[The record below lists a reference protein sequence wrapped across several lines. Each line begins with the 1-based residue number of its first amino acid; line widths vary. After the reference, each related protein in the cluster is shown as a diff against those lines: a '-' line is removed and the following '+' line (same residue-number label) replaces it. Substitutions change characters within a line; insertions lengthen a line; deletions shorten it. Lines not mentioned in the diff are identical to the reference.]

1 MKHEVYIAFDYGLK
15 KTGVAIAQSITKTAS
30 PLLSLK
36 MINGEP
42 DWDDIDSIFENFK
55 PNCAIFGR
63 PKKQMNESN
72 SLTKRINSFSS
83 KIEKR
88 YQISI
93 GFINEHLT
101 SKIAKDKLKE
111 QRQEGIL
118 LRQIKKGQIDS
129 MAATIILQE
138 WMNREE
144 E

>member
-42 DWDDIDSIFENFK
+42 DWEDIDSIFENFK
-55 PNCAIFGR
+55 PNCAILGM
-63 PKKQMNESN
+63 PIKQINESN
-72 SLTKRINSFSS
+72 SLNERINSFSS

>member
-1 MKHEVYIAFDYGLK
+1 MKDEVYIAFDYGLK

-42 DWDDIDSIFENFK
+42 DWEDIDSIFENFK
-55 PNCAIFGR
+55 PNCAIFGT
-63 PKKQMNESN
+63 PIKQINESN
-72 SLTKRINSFSS
+72 SLNERINSFSS

-144 E
+144 K

>member
-42 DWDDIDSIFENFK
+42 DWEDIDSIFENFK
-55 PNCAIFGR
+55 PNCAIFGM
-63 PKKQMNESN
+63 PIQQINESN
-72 SLTKRINSFSS
+72 SLNERINSFSS

-101 SKIAKDKLKE
+101 SKIAKDKMKE

>member
-15 KTGVAIAQSITKTAS
+15 KTGVAIAQSITKMAS

-36 MINGEP
+36 MNNGEP
-42 DWDDIDSIFENFK
+42 NWEDIDLIFESFK
-55 PNCAIFGR
+55 PNRAIFGM
-63 PKKQMNESN
+63 PTKQNNDSKN
-72 SLTKRINSFSS
+72 LTNRINSFSS

>member
-63 PKKQMNESN
+63 PIKQMNESN

>member
-15 KTGVAIAQSITKTAS
+15 KTGVAIAQSITKMAS

-36 MINGEP
+36 MNNGEP
-42 DWDDIDSIFENFK
+42 NWEDIDLIFESFK
-55 PNCAIFGR
+55 PNCAIFGM
-63 PKKQMNESN
+63 PTKQNNDSN
-72 SLTKRINSFSS
+72 SLTNRINSFSS

>member
-1 MKHEVYIAFDYGLK
+1 M
-15 KTGVAIAQSITKTAS
+15 
-30 PLLSLK
+30 
-36 MINGEP
+36 
-42 DWDDIDSIFENFK
+42 
-55 PNCAIFGR
+55 
-63 PKKQMNESN
+63 
-72 SLTKRINSFSS
+72 TKRINNFSS

-88 YQISI
+88 YAISI

>member
-1 MKHEVYIAFDYGLK
+1 MNHEVYIAFDYGLK

-36 MINGEP
+36 MNNGEP
-42 DWDDIDSIFENFK
+42 DWEDIDSIFENFK
-55 PNCAIFGR
+55 PNCAIFGL
-63 PKKQMNESN
+63 PTTQINESN
-72 SLTKRINSFSS
+72 SLAKRINNFSS

-88 YQISI
+88 YEISI
-93 GFINEHLT
+93 EFINEHLT

-129 MAATIILQE
+129 MAAAIILQE

-144 E
+144 K

>member
-1 MKHEVYIAFDYGLK
+1 MKDEVYIAFDYGLK

-30 PLLSLK
+30 PLLALK
-36 MINGEP
+36 MNNGEP
-42 DWDDIDSIFENFK
+42 DWENIDSIFENFK
-55 PNCAIFGR
+55 PNCAIFGM
-63 PKKQMNESN
+63 PEKQINESN
-72 SLTKRINSFSS
+72 SLTKKINSFSS

-144 E
+144 K

>member
-1 MKHEVYIAFDYGLK
+1 MP
-15 KTGVAIAQSITKTAS
+15 TKQ
-30 PLLSLK
+30 
-36 MINGEP
+36 INE
-42 DWDDIDSIFENFK
+42 
-55 PNCAIFGR
+55 A
-63 PKKQMNESN
+63 N
-72 SLTKRINSFSS
+72 SLAKRINNFSL

-88 YQISI
+88 YEISI
-93 GFINEHLT
+93 RFINEHLT

-118 LRQIKKGQIDS
+118 QRQIKKGQIDS

>member
-15 KTGVAIAQSITKTAS
+15 KTGVAIAQSITKMAS

-36 MINGEP
+36 MNNGEP
-42 DWDDIDSIFENFK
+42 NWEDIDLIFESFK
-55 PNCAIFGR
+55 PNRAIFGM
-63 PKKQMNESN
+63 PTKQNNDSN
-72 SLTKRINSFSS
+72 SLTNRINSFSS

>member
-36 MINGEP
+36 MHNGEP
-42 DWDDIDSIFENFK
+42 DWEDIDSIFENFK
-55 PNCAIFGR
+55 PNCAIFGM
-63 PKKQMNESN
+63 PTKPINAAN
-72 SLTKRINSFSS
+72 SLAKRINNFSS

-88 YQISI
+88 YEISI
-93 GFINEHLT
+93 RFINEHLT

>member
-1 MKHEVYIAFDYGLK
+1 L
-15 KTGVAIAQSITKTAS
+15 
-30 PLLSLK
+30 
-36 MINGEP
+36 
-42 DWDDIDSIFENFK
+42 
-55 PNCAIFGR
+55 
-63 PKKQMNESN
+63 NE
-72 SLTKRINSFSS
+72 RINSFSS

-111 QRQEGIL
+111 QRQKGIL

>member
-1 MKHEVYIAFDYGLK
+1 MKDEVYIAFDYGLK

-42 DWDDIDSIFENFK
+42 DWEDIDSIFENFK
-55 PNCAIFGR
+55 PNCAIFGM
-63 PKKQMNESN
+63 PIKQIKESN
-72 SLTKRINSFSS
+72 SLNERINSFSS

>member
-1 MKHEVYIAFDYGLK
+1 MKDEVYIAFDYGLK

-30 PLLSLK
+30 PLLALK
-36 MINGEP
+36 MNNGEP
-42 DWDDIDSIFENFK
+42 DWEDIDSIFENFK
-55 PNCAIFGR
+55 PNCAIFGMPEKR
-63 PKKQMNESN
+63 INESN
-72 SLTKRINSFSS
+72 SLTKKINSFSS

-93 GFINEHLT
+93 RFINEHLT

-129 MAATIILQE
+129 MAAAIILQE

-144 E
+144 K

>member
-42 DWDDIDSIFENFK
+42 DWEDIDSIFENFK
-55 PNCAIFGR
+55 PNCAIFGM
-63 PKKQMNESN
+63 PIKQINESN
-72 SLTKRINSFSS
+72 SLNERINSFSS

-101 SKIAKDKLKE
+101 SKIAKDKLKDSE
-111 QRQEGIL
+111 TDFKRA
-118 LRQIKKGQIDS
+118 KNAIDR
-129 MAATIILQE
+129 AR
-138 WMNREE
+138 NRLKISSRI
-144 E
+144 

>member
-15 KTGVAIAQSITKTAS
+15 KTGVAIAQSITKMAS

-36 MINGEP
+36 MNNGEP
-42 DWDDIDSIFENFK
+42 NWEDIDLIFESFK
-55 PNCAIFGR
+55 PNCAIFGM
-63 PKKQMNESN
+63 PTKQNNDSKN
-72 SLTKRINSFSS
+72 LTNRINSFSS

>member
-36 MINGEP
+36 MHNGEP
-42 DWDDIDSIFENFK
+42 DWEDIDSIFENFK
-55 PNCAIFGR
+55 PNYAIFGM
-63 PKKQMNESN
+63 PIKQINAAN
-72 SLTKRINSFSS
+72 SLAKRINNFSS

-88 YQISI
+88 YEISI
-93 GFINEHLT
+93 RFINEHLT